1 MREARHEAAGDRIAG
16 HHGDRNRARRVLRGH
31 DRLVTDSHDDIHL
44 GVNQLAGQGREIFGA
59 PIRETVFHFDVFAF
73 RIPKLSHPLL
83 EKGRRGGGAE
93 TEIAD
98 FWERISLRRSN
109 D

>member
-1 MREARHEAAGDRIAG
+1 MGEARHEAGRDRIAG

-44 GVNQLAGQGREIFGA
+44 GVNQLAGQGRELFGA